1 MTIDITATKVFVPAV
16 LFALLSPGLLI
27 TPGNTSPKAVLT
39 YALAMSVIYYILAK
53 FVLKVSVTRAD
64 ILVPA
69 ILFVLLSPGMLLTL
83 PPGSAGFF
91 RSGQTSQVAIGVH
104 TAVFGIAFA
113 VLRSSFPR
121 YY

>member
-1 MTIDITATKVFVPAV
+1 MTIDITAKKVFVPAI

-27 TPGNTSPKAVLT
+27 TPGSTSPKAVLT
-39 YALAMSVIYYILAK
+39 SALALSVIYYVIAK
-53 FVLKVSVTRAD
+53 FVLKVSMTHAD
-64 ILVPA
+64 MVVPA

-91 RSGQTSQVAIGVH
+91 RSGQTSQMAVGVH
-104 TAVFGIAFA
+104 TAVFAVAFA